1 MCNAVHTLVG
11 GSSRDTKVGMRTL
24 VSRRSVLV
32 SGVAA
37 GGLLAA
43 GGWVRWA
50 RKPAEGA
57 LVLSAPEIEV
67 VEAATRV
74 LFPPGVFPIA
84 GGDGKTAPEVDRIL
98 AEVIDPRAVA
108 PFRTMLGALEWGTL
122 ISRGSRF
129 SELTPDEA
137 KHVLDVWGSENPFPR
152 RVAFDSLQAVI
163 GMAFLRRPEV
173 LKEIGWRTGCFG

>member
-1 MCNAVHTLVG
+1 M
-11 GSSRDTKVGMRTL
+11 GSL
-24 VSRRSVLV
+24 VSRRSLLV
-32 SGVAA
+32 SGIAA

-43 GGWVRWA
+43 GGGVRWA
-50 RKPAEGA
+50 RQPAPGS
-57 LVLSAPEIEV
+57 LLLSGSEQDV
-67 VEAATRV
+67 VEAAARV
-74 LFPPGVFPIA
+74 LFPPGVFPVS

-122 ISRGSRF
+122 VSRGNRF
-129 SELTPDEA
+129 SRLSAEEA
-137 KHVLDVWGSENPFPR
+137 THVLDVWGSENPFPR

-173 LKEIGWRTGCFG
+173 LEAVDWRTGCFG